1 MVPTEEDGG
10 HDKVLSIDAIACNWR
25 QWVELLLRLA
35 EVREVAAILR
45 RTRKKGKRA
54 LSEKDEKS
62 LTKLESTILNL
73 RFQGRQLQV
82 ELRGFASRIR
92 DRLEVWRVEI
102 EQLLRWEREGGVE
115 HTLEVQEDEEED
127 GEHSLRHP
135 RRRILP
141 VCNYK
146 SRGIQ
151 SLEHTLWASRGPITV
166 KIRTKT

>member
-35 EVREVAAILR
+35 EVREAAAIHR

-135 RRRILP
+135 RRR
-141 VCNYK
+141 
-146 SRGIQ
+146 RD
-151 SLEHTLWASRGPITV
+151 TR
-166 KIRTKT
+166 